1 MTFFHALFTSSIL
14 QMTLLAAVI
23 ASIAGGI
30 VGSYVVVK
38 RIAFISGSIAHAVL
52 SGMGLFLWLRRV
64 YQVPVTPIQGA
75 LVAAVL
81 AALLIGWVHLRFRER
96 EDSLIA
102 AIWAVGMAIGILFI
116 SQTPGYNVELMS
128 FLLGSIVWTS
138 PTDLLT
144 LGILDAIVI
153 LCALLLHNRLL
164 LLCFDE
170 DQARLQ
176 GVPVRSLYLLLLVLV
191 ALTVVLLIQV
201 VGIVLVMAM
210 LTLPPMVASLFAR
223 KLSGMI
229 LLAVAFGAL
238 FSIVGTLVSY
248 ELDWPVGATI
258 TLVAGLAYGST
269 LLLRKVRA

>member
-38 RIAFISGSIAHAVL
+38 RISFISGSIAHAVL

-64 YQVPVTPIQGA
+64 YDVPVTPIQGA

-269 LLLRKVRA
+269 LLLRRVRA